1 MGRGIQYP
9 FIEPKPGEYHSDWDE
24 KNLDYW
30 KEVVRN
36 LMRFAS
42 TSEKSQL
49 QQISTEFITPPDY
62 GAGNKYSIFEHSV
75 ACAKWLRKT
84 WEEIKES

>member
-1 MGRGIQYP
+1 VGRGIQYP

-24 KNLDYW
+24 KKLDSW

-42 TSEKSQL
+42 TSEKNQL

-75 ACAKWLRKT
+75 SCAKWLRKT